1 MSETSQGLSDR
12 VFAAV
17 DAMKPDAFVEFFAED
32 GRFVFGNSEPL
43 HGRQAIVA
51 GLDGFFATIQG
62 LRHELV
68 HEWIVRADT
77 IVESRV
83 TYTRLDGGTVT
94 VPAVSIWQLGDDGL
108 IADYRIFVDLAPLY
122 AT

>member
-1 MSETSQGLSDR
+1 MSDVAQGMSDR

-17 DAMKPDAFVEFFAED
+17 DAMKADAFVEFFAED
-32 GRFVFGNSEPL
+32 GRFVFGNNEPL
-43 HGRQAIVA
+43 LGHPAIAA
-51 GLDGFFATIQG
+51 GLEGFFATIQG
-62 LRHELV
+62 LQHEPV
-68 HEWIVRADT
+68 HEWIVRSDT

-108 IADYRIFVDLAPLY
+108 ITDYRIFVDLAPLY